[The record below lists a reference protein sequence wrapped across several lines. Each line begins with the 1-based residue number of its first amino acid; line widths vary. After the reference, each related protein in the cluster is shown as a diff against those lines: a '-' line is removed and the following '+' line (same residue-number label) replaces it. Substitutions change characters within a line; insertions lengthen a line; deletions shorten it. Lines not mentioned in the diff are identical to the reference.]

1 MFGIIEPFI
10 LLLVIMDPLVSMSA
24 LLSLVG
30 NKDGK
35 EIRSIALKAVFVA
48 ALVFFLF
55 AFGGKLV
62 LYVLGVDIN
71 SFKAAGGIVLSLL
84 GIQMAL
90 GITFS
95 REKKDLSSAA
105 VVIGTPLIT
114 GPATIATTI
123 ILVEQVGLANTLIAG
138 VLALLVVLVSLLL
151 VQPISKLLGKNG
163 MQVLST
169 MIGIVT
175 IAWGV
180 QFILS
185 GASAFLG
192 AA

>member
-1 MFGIIEPFI
+1 MVGIVEPFI

-24 LLSLVG
+24 LLSIVG
-30 NKDGK
+30 NKDGN
-35 EIRSIALKAVFVA
+35 EIRNIAVKAVFVA

-55 AFGGKLV
+55 VLGGEMV
-62 LYVLGVDIN
+62 LDVLGVNIN
-71 SFKAAGGIVLSLL
+71 SFKAAGGIVLVLL
-84 GIQMAL
+84 GVQMAL
-90 GITFS
+90 GISF
-95 REKKDLSSAA
+95 RKEKKDLSSAA

-123 ILVEQVGLANTLIAG
+123 ILVKQVGVINTSVSGA
-138 VLALLVVLVSLLL
+138 LALLVVLFSLLL
-151 VQPISKLLGKNG
+151 VRPISKFLGKNG

-169 MIGIVT
+169 MMGIVT

-180 QFILS
+180 QFMLS

-192 AA
+192 V